1 MINKSEYWSNYE
13 LITIRISSL
22 NINYYTG
29 MSELVAELSIGL
41 GLRI

>member
-13 LITIRISSL
+13 LITIRDSSL

-29 MSELVAELSIGL
+29 MSELVTELSIGL